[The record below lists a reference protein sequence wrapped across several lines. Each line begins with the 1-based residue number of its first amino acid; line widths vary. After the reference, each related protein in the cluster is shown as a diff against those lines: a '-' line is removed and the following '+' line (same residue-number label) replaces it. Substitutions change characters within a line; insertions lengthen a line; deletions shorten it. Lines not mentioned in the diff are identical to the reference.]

1 MVNIFSYYTSFG
13 EGDMKARNVLILVII
28 AAILVVIVLLTE
40 KPFQGPY
47 GEKQK
52 SARTLEGIKRVPI
65 FEKVK
70 AEDCYRIFISQYD
83 GASSASLSKVNGVW
97 YTNPERKY
105 PAAKANIER
114 LFETLKKAGE
124 GEVVSKNPQNHTL
137 FEVDKASGT
146 RVKFFGKNDILL
158 ADVYI
163 GKMGANYIAPT
174 TYVRAADSDEVL
186 SVSGMMMGLFQ
197 GREDNWRERTIFELQ
212 PENITGF
219 IITQPGQPN
228 IRLARL
234 ASDEWTCMSPKS
246 FPIKKDDGTRMAN
259 TFARLRA
266 SSFIK
271 DYPQKPY
278 EEYGIGP
285 QSTTITA
292 LLKDASSTPTLFIGH
307 ESKDQP
313 NQYYV
318 RAEGQEQVYLIYKY
332 MRDGLAKTLAELEAK
347 PTPTPVTKPTDMKS
361 LQKINEQKKKEFE
374 KMTEA
379 ERKAAVQKKLDEI
392 LKHPAP
398 NPKAIKKAET
408 ITSSTLKT
416 KSPEKK

>member
-1 MVNIFSYYTSFG
+1 
-13 EGDMKARNVLILVII
+13 MKVRNVYILVVI
-28 AAILVVIVLLTE
+28 AAILVVIVFLSE
-40 KPFQGPY
+40 KPFQGPS

-52 SARTLEGIKRVPI
+52 SARSLEGIKRVPV

-83 GASSASLSKVNGVW
+83 GMSTASLSRVNGVW

-114 LFETLKKAGE
+114 VFETFKRAGA
-124 GEVVSKNPQNHTL
+124 GEVVSKNPQNHAL
-137 FEVDKASGT
+137 FQVDKASGT
-146 RVKFFGKNDILL
+146 RVKFFGKNDALL

-163 GKMGANYIAPT
+163 GKMGANYMAPT
-174 TYVRAADSDEVL
+174 TYVRPEGSEEVL

-197 GREDNWRERTIFELQ
+197 GGQDNWRERTIFELQ

-228 IRLARL
+228 IRIARL
-234 ASDEWTCMSPKS
+234 ASDEWTCMYPKS
-246 FPIKKDDGTRMAN
+246 FPVKKEDGMRMAN

-278 EEYGIGP
+278 EEYGIGS
-285 QSTTITA
+285 QSIIIAAT
-292 LLKDASSTPTLFIGH
+292 LKDASSTPTLYIGH

-318 RAEGQEQVYLIYKY
+318 RANGQEQVYLIYKY

-347 PTPTPVTKPTDMKS
+347 PTPTPANPYPTDMETLK
-361 LQKINEQKKKEFE
+361 KINEQKKKELE

-379 ERKAAVQKKLDEI
+379 ERKAAVQKKIDEI

-398 NPKAIKKAET
+398 NPKAIRKADT
-408 ITSSTLKT
+408 ITSPTLKA
-416 KSPEKK
+416 KEQEKK